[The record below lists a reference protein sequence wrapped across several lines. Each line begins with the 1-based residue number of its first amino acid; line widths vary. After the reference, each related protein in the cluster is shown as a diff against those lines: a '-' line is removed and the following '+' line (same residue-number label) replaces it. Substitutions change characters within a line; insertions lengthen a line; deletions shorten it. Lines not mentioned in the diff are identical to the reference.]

1 MIHLESIQA
10 IDINVFSL
18 VILAIIL
25 AALRSKHEKSMIQH
39 KLFQV
44 LIISNMLLI
53 GLEIAGRVF
62 DADSGAS
69 GPIAWM
75 LNQFSNLALYIAVP
89 LPAAVWFLYA
99 NYQIFHDTYRLRRTA
114 LLLLPVLS
122 LNLILS
128 LLSLRTGWFFS
139 IDAANHYHRGPLFP
153 LHVVLSFGI
162 LGLACMMVLAN
173 RRLLEKRN
181 FRALLLFIVP
191 QVIGTS
197 LQITFYGLSL
207 NWAAMMVAI
216 LIVYLHL
223 QDRGLNTDFLTGIY
237 NRRHFEQIIRNR
249 IRRIG
254 EDQSF
259 ALILADM
266 DDFKKIND
274 QFGHKA
280 GDEALKKAVHLIQHG
295 LRKDDLVARFGGDEF
310 YVLLELS
317 NASALQSAIKRI
329 YQTFELFNA
338 GSSLPYQLSISM
350 GGTVY
355 DPKNAQSAEEFLRQ
369 VDHLMY
375 AEKARRKSILHS
387 GLPEMAAQVRS
398 QAHIKPIQIQSLD

>member
-1 MIHLESIQA
+1 MIQLDFIQA

-25 AALRSKHEKSMIQH
+25 AALRSKQEKGMIQH

-44 LIISNMLLI
+44 LIIMNMLLI
-53 GLEIAGRVF
+53 VLEIAGRVF
-62 DADSGAS
+62 NADSGA
-69 GPIAWM
+69 GGAVAWQ

-89 LPAAVWFLYA
+89 LPAAIWLLYA
-99 NYQIFHDTYRLRRTA
+99 NYQIFHDTFRLRKAA
-114 LLLLPVLS
+114 LMLLPVLS
-122 LNLILS
+122 LNLVLSVLS
-128 LLSLRTGWFFS
+128 LWTGWFFS
-139 IDAANHYHRGPLFP
+139 IDPANHYHRGPLFP
-153 LHVVLSFGI
+153 LHVVLSFGLI
-162 LGLACMMVLAN
+162 GVACIMVLAN
-173 RRLLEKRN
+173 RKLLERRN

-197 LQITFYGLSL
+197 LQVVFYGLSL

-274 QFGHKA
+274 QYGHKA
-280 GDEALKKAVHLIQHG
+280 GDEALKKAVHLIQNG

-317 NASALQSAIKRI
+317 SSVALQSAIKRI
-329 YQTFELFNA
+329 YQTFESFNA
-338 GSSLPYQLSISM
+338 GSALPYQLSISM

-355 DPKNAQSAEEFLRQ
+355 DPKNALSAEEFLRQ

-375 AEKARRKSILHS
+375 TEKARRKSVLHG
-387 GLPEMAAQVRS
+387 GLPEMAAQ
-398 QAHIKPIQIQSLD
+398 A